1 MKAMRRSRVVAVV
14 AAALVALLTFAAAP
28 AGAQTEPPAPD
39 DVGPGTIE
47 HFVGR
52 RTIEV
57 TSEPGR
63 TLTADVWYPANEESL
78 VAIPRSTYEFPGLS
92 YTSTVAYDSPP
103 VAPNGPFPLIVYS
116 HGSGGLRYVS
126 AFLTEALAARGFVV
140 IAVDHTGNTAID
152 EFAGTELP
160 REEIVR
166 LRPVDIRAEI
176 DAMAAAND
184 DPASPFVGA
193 VDASR
198 VGLVGHS
205 AGATGVLQTVADG
218 GTGEDA
224 DVRAVVGMGPY
235 VDPVTDEQLAS
246 IELPTMLVS
255 GTRDTTT
262 PIRTQTERAW
272 KRIPGDPLYRVD
284 LKDAGH
290 QSFTDVCFYQDLAA
304 AKPETAEPIVE
315 AIDSFAEEGCTPK
328 HLPIEQAHRL
338 IDRYIIGFFDRYVA
352 GEKSAQRFL
361 EPTQPKVVDLQV
373 VR

>member
-1 MKAMRRSRVVAVV
+1 MAAVL
-14 AAALVALLTFAAAP
+14 ALGGLGGLGVLGAAP
-28 AGAQTEPPAPD
+28 AFAQTLPPAPGD
-39 DVGPGTIE
+39 AGPGTAE
-47 HFVGR
+47 YPVGR

-63 TLTADVWYPANEESL
+63 TLIADVWYPANEESL
-78 VAIPRSTYEFPGLS
+78 VAIPKSTYEFPGLS

-103 VAPNGPFPLIVYS
+103 VSSDGPFPLIVYS

-140 IAVDHTGNTAID
+140 IAVDHTGNTALD

-160 REEIVR
+160 RDEIVR

-176 DAMAAAND
+176 DAMAAAD
-184 DPASPFVGA
+184 DDDASPFAGA

-205 AGATGVLQTVADG
+205 AGATGVLKTVAAG
-218 GTGEDA
+218 GTGADA

-235 VDPVTDEQLAS
+235 VDPVTDDELAS
-246 IELPTMLVS
+246 IDVPTMLVS
-255 GTRDTTT
+255 GTHDTTT
-262 PIRTQTERAW
+262 PIKTQTERAW
-272 KRIPGDPLYRVD
+272 KGLDAHPLYRVD

-290 QSFTDVCFYQDLAA
+290 QSFSDVCFYQDLAHA
-304 AKPETAEPIVE
+304 VPETAEPIVE
-315 AIDSFAEEGCTPK
+315 AIDTFAEEGCTPE

-338 IDRYIIGFFDRYVA
+338 IDRYVMGFFDRYVA
-352 GEKSAQRFL
+352 GDESAKRLL
-361 EPTQPKVVDLQV
+361 EPTRPKVVDLQV
-373 VR
+373 ER